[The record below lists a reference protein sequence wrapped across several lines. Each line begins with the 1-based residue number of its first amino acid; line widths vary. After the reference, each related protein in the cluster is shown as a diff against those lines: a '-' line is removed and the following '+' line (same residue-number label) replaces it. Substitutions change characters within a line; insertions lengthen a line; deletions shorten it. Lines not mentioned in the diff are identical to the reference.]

1 MCLYGRRKGT
11 WSSDDMG
18 AGVNL
23 YKNHVLFLETKA
35 GEVMVEWNPIS
46 CLRDIT
52 SGLLFWFS
60 K

>member
-1 MCLYGRRKGT
+1 
-11 WSSDDMG
+11 MG

-23 YKNHVLFLETKA
+23 YKNHILFLETKA